1 MLPYYSQT
9 SPENA
14 TPSSTSLLASYKE
27 VPAPVPLLISAK
39 KKRLKVTE
47 VHFVLT
53 FIVSWWPISILPDCG
68 IAAG

>member
-1 MLPYYSQT
+1 MLPYYSQS

-14 TPSSTSLLASYKE
+14 TPSSTSPLASYKE
-27 VPAPVPLLISAK
+27 VPPPPVPLLISAK

-53 FIVSWWPISILPDCG
+53 FIVS
-68 IAAG
+68 

>member
-1 MLPYYSQT
+1 MLPYYSQS

-53 FIVSWWPISILPDCG
+53 FIVS
-68 IAAG
+68 